1 MSFVRTIKSAAS
13 SSVLSVSAVVR
24 RLSPHPVRIQQ
35 YLARLACLQALH
47 PLAEVLQ
54 RHTIGDYRRQVE
66 FAGPEQRLHLVP
78 GLVHQAAIDAL
89 HDSALKDQVFGE
101 VHLDGNRRN
110 TEQRD
115 AATEAQDVESRFDT
129 VGMSRHLKYNVHASS
144 VSAFEDKL
152 LHVAF
157 AGIAY

>member
-1 MSFVRTIKSAAS
+1 
-13 SSVLSVSAVVR
+13 
-24 RLSPHPVRIQQ
+24 
-35 YLARLACLQALH
+35 
-47 PLAEVLQ
+47 
-54 RHTIGDYRRQVE
+54 
-66 FAGPEQRLHLVP
+66 
-78 GLVHQAAIDAL
+78 QAAIDAL

-101 VHLDGNRRN
+101 VHLDGNRGN

-115 AATEAQDVESRFDT
+115 AATEAQDVKSRFDT

-157 AGIAY
+157 AGIAYVVCLHCLCQLAPVLVHLKGEHL